1 MKFPRLDLD
10 TKLNVIATDKD
21 LKAKIGNPSM
31 IKKQNRDTL
40 LIEVKSD
47 AQGNKL
53 KEITA
58 LHDQPVQVT
67 EHKTLNTCKGTV
79 YSETMSNSSLQE
91 LQDALKDQQV
101 SKIERMKRRVNGV
114 LKDTHRHI
122 ITFNK
127 PDLPQVIKLTDWHH
141 ELIDLYIPNPMRCMN
156 CKRLGHTKK
165 WCRRTSP
172 TCSKCAEE
180 HDPALGCNK
189 PLRCVNCSEEHNA
202 LERKCPFYQFKCEV
216 LATQTRKRV
225 SFPEAEEEVRERFR
239 QDGKQFRF
247 VSYVS
252 RVRGDVQNREV
263 AQNATGG
270 LDVEMAGNPNGLQQN
285 LTEQQTAWER
295 EPETPDTTVVVPEVH
310 PEPQQPESDKQR
322 AASGEAVTEV
332 HRSMDSRTD
341 KSPEPPKGGR
351 GDKKQS
357 KAPGHRST
365 KPDPS
370 QGAIPI
376 PNTTIVVPKVRP
388 EPQQTKNDKQQA
400 ASNEI
405 VVTEVHRT
413 MDSQTGKNSKPPKN
427 KKNSEKHKNI
437 APRHRSTKPDPSQ
450 GAIPKIPNEKLQHN
464 ENTLEDVQC
473 LFQDTGEASTEMEQD
488 DMIGNFFSNI
498 SKHTENLGRKRLL
511 ESVSPPPTTN
521 KKEKVNEAEETAHV
535 ESEEKDRLEAAEPE
549 NHNNPIPVLGTS
561 APRTHQDK
569 DNNYGW

>member
-1 MKFPRLDLD
+1 
-10 TKLNVIATDKD
+10 
-21 LKAKIGNPSM
+21 
-31 IKKQNRDTL
+31 
-40 LIEVKSD
+40 
-47 AQGNKL
+47 
-53 KEITA
+53 
-58 LHDQPVQVT
+58 
-67 EHKTLNTCKGTV
+67 
-79 YSETMSNSSLQE
+79 MSNSSLEE
-91 LQDALKDQQV
+91 LQDELKDQQV
-101 SKIERMKRRVNGV
+101 SKIERMKRRDNGV

-127 PDLPQVIKLTDWHH
+127 PDLPQVIKITDWHH
-141 ELIDLYIPNPMRCMN
+141 ELIDLFIPNPMRCMN

-180 HDPALGCNK
+180 HLPAFGCDK

-202 LERKCPFYQFKCEV
+202 LERKCPFYQFKYEV
-216 LATQTRKRV
+216 LATQTRKRI
-225 SFPEAEEEVRERFR
+225 SFPEAEEEVKERFR

-252 RVRGDVQNREV
+252 KVRNDARNREV
-263 AQNATGG
+263 AQNETGVQ
-270 LDVEMAGNPNGLQQN
+270 DVEMLSGNPDGPHQN
-285 LTEQQTAWER
+285 PTGQDTEQQTAREK
-295 EPETPDTTVVVPEVH
+295 EPETPNIITAVPEVR
-310 PEPQQPESDKQR
+310 PEPQHTQNDKHK
-322 AASGEAVTEV
+322 AASDEIVVSEV
-332 HRSMDSRTD
+332 HRTVDSQTGKNSIPR
-341 KSPEPPKGGR
+341 KN
-351 GDKKQS
+351 KKNSEKQ
-357 KAPGHRST
+357 KNETTGHRST
-365 KPDPS
+365 KPDPR
-370 QGAIPI
+370 QATEQQTAREKEPEI

-427 KKNSEKHKNI
+427 KKNSEKHENI

-535 ESEEKDRLEAAEPE
+535 ESEEKDRLEAAQPE

-569 DNNYGW
+569 DGTNNYENHSEW